1 VRDPRYATTP
11 IAVRRP
17 PGPATRRPAV
27 PPHASPRMHPP
38 LQELADLLDRE
49 RAALLAVWDRIPAAD
64 RERRAAPDQ
73 WSPAEVLAH
82 LGLVETGSA
91 RLLARRLA
99 RAREAGLG
107 AETDHGSRRGALA
120 GYDIARSPARFAA
133 PDAVVP
139 PTGVTAAAAEAG
151 LAESRAA
158 LRALLAEADGLAL
171 GEVKANHMRFGELD
185 MYGWLAFI
193 AQHEARHAAQL
204 LRMAASAARG

>member
-1 VRDPRYATTP
+1 
-11 IAVRRP
+11 
-17 PGPATRRPAV
+17 
-27 PPHASPRMHPP
+27 MHPP

-49 RAALLAVWDRIPAAD
+49 RAALLAVWERIPAAD

-73 WSPAEVLAH
+73 WTPAEVLAH
-82 LGLVETGSA
+82 LGLVEAGSA
-91 RLLARRLA
+91 RLLA

-120 GYDIARSPARFAA
+120 GYDIARNPARLVA

-139 PTGVTAAAAEAG
+139 PAGVTAAAAEAE
-151 LAESRAA
+151 LAASRAA

-204 LRMAASAARG
+204 LRMAAGAARG

>member
-1 VRDPRYATTP
+1 
-11 IAVRRP
+11 
-17 PGPATRRPAV
+17 
-27 PPHASPRMHPP
+27 MHPP

-139 PTGVTAAAAEAG
+139 PAGVTAAAAEAG

-171 GEVKANHMRFGELD
+171 GEVKANHMRSGSSTCTG
-185 MYGWLAFI
+185 GWRSSP
-193 AQHEARHAAQL
+193 QHEARHAAQL
-204 LRMAASAARG
+204 LRMAAGAARGEAEVK